1 VARLVGVPIVRRIRR
16 SAPFPST
23 VCDSSITQD
32 PSRMPMAHC
41 RRRIGRIKVWSMSGG
56 PDLVKSEFELGDDT
70 EVAVAATQPP
80 EQVLMVRLA
89 YP

>member
-1 VARLVGVPIVRRIRR
+1 LPPAHRPDQGVVNEQ
-16 SAPFPST
+16 
-23 VCDSSITQD
+23 C
-32 PSRMPMAHC
+32 
-41 RRRIGRIKVWSMSGG
+41 GG

>member
-1 VARLVGVPIVRRIRR
+1 
-16 SAPFPST
+16 
-23 VCDSSITQD
+23 
-32 PSRMPMAHC
+32 MPMAHC